1 MADVNPGLQLVADF
15 VNTVDLE
22 NDEETLVDSRALG
35 DWLRSRGL
43 WNGRTTRA
51 DLTEALR
58 VREALRELL
67 RANNEC
73 DADVAD
79 AAERLTAAARRLDV
93 SLCFEGEGAVR
104 LESRAGGVGPV
115 LAAAGQAMVD
125 GSWTR
130 LKACRADSCRWA
142 FVDLARN
149 HSRRWCSMETCGN
162 REKARALRKRR
173 SS

>member
-1 MADVNPGLQLVADF
+1 MADVNPELQLVADF

-22 NDEETLVDSRALG
+22 NDEETFVDSRALG
-35 DWLRSRGL
+35 DWLRARGL
-43 WNGRTTRA
+43 WHGRTTRA
-51 DLTEALR
+51 DLAEALR

-73 DADVAD
+73 DAEVAA
-79 AAERLTAAARRLDV
+79 AAERLTEAARRLDV
-93 SLCFEGEGAVR
+93 SLCFEGAGGVR
-104 LESRAGGVGPV
+104 LESGAGGVGPI

-130 LKACRADSCRWA
+130 LKACRSDTCRWA

-149 HSRRWCSMETCGN
+149 RSRHWCSMETCGN
-162 REKARALRKRR
+162 REKARAFRKRHGA
-173 SS
+173 